1 MLVIFDLDD
10 TLVDTS
16 GSIVPGLLK
25 KALFKMEKVGLPI
38 VNFDETYKF
47 IKRLN
52 NNHLTTSLALREF
65 IELTGAPPEC
75 YEMGMNEIYHQ
86 PTFEDPITPVDY
98 AVEVLEELALSHQLV
113 LVTSG
118 KESIQLEKMKKAG
131 IEVSLFSKL
140 YFCDGNKKKIY
151 NTLAKETG
159 ISPLNI
165 IVCGDRISFDLTP
178 AKELGFKTVH
188 MRWGRGLGNT
198 GLKNDVDYTILNLN
212 ELKQILNDLNNV

>member
-25 KALFKMEKVGLPI
+25 KALYKMEKMGLPI
-38 VNFDETYKF
+38 VNFEETYKLMN
-47 IKRLN
+47 RLS
-52 NNHLTTSLALREF
+52 NNHLTTKAALKEF
-65 IELTGAPPEC
+65 VELTGAPPEC
-75 YEMGMNEIYHQ
+75 YEMGLNEIYN
-86 PTFEDPITPVDY
+86 PPLFEDPISPVDS
-98 AVEVLEELALSHQLV
+98 AKEVLEELALSHQLV
-113 LVTSG
+113 LVTAG

-131 IEVSLFSKL
+131 IEVSFFSKL
-140 YFCDGNKKKIY
+140 YFCDGNKKNIY
-151 NTLAKETG
+151 NTLVKETG

-198 GLKNDVDYTILNLN
+198 GLKKDVDYTILNLN
-212 ELKQILNDLNNV
+212 ELKQILNNLNNV